1 MIDLIMTV
9 GSYIMVSMALNS
21 LGVQLDEGIPGFP
34 KQP

>member
-9 GSYIMVSMALNS
+9 GAYDMVAMALNS

-34 KQP
+34 KQK